1 MNYSR
6 QREMIIDFLK
16 SSKEHPTAETIL
28 EKVREFDPLVARGT
42 VYRNLNLLAETGE
55 IIKIPA
61 LDGGDRFDYIHEK
74 HSHAICKK
82 CGKVID
88 FNSDICP
95 ELSAELE
102 EKLGFISSECG
113 ITVAGICEEC
123 NKNVR

>member
-61 LDGGDRFDYIHEK
+61 LDGGDRFDYIYEK

-88 FNSDICP
+88 FNSDICS